1 MQLADNMRKRKLAKL
16 FLTCESCT
24 YIRPQVH
31 DNSPRSCLA
40 ITKLMQCKIHP
51 AAYDLNIP
59 ITIQLEHT
67 HVNTSCNDESV

>member
-1 MQLADNMRKRKLAKL
+1 MITDPL
-16 FLTCESCT
+16 SCSA
-24 YIRPQVH
+24 
-31 DNSPRSCLA
+31 N
-40 ITKLMQCKIHP
+40 TKLMQCKIHP